1 MKNISKMDTPDAS
14 TLTNVM
20 RNLGG
25 AFSIAIIATL
35 LDNKTREHLAHI
47 KESLPSVSQLG
58 WQTLKNQQAFFIQS
72 GSDAAT
78 EMQQAQA
85 SLLGTMQRDAAI
97 MAYNDVFL
105 MMTAFLALAAV
116 LILNMRD

>member
-25 AFSIAIIATL
+25 CFQYHAIIATL

-47 KESLPSVSQLG
+47 KSP
-58 WQTLKNQQAFFIQS
+58 
-72 GSDAAT
+72 
-78 EMQQAQA
+78 
-85 SLLGTMQRDAAI
+85 LLQW
-97 MAYNDVFL
+97 NDG
-105 MMTAFLALAAV
+105 LAANAQKINKHSLFNQEV
-116 LILNMRD
+116 MPRQQCSKRKLTRNHATWRRYHGL

>member
-1 MKNISKMDTPDAS
+1 
-14 TLTNVM
+14 M

-35 LDNKTREHLAHI
+35 LDNKTREHLGHI
-47 KESLPSVSQLG
+47 KESLPTVSQLG
-58 WQTLKNQQAFFIQS
+58 WQTLQQQQAFFVQS

-78 EMQQAQA
+78 AMQQAQA
-85 SLLGTMQRDAAI
+85 TLVATMQRDAAI

-105 MMTAFLALAAV
+105 MMTGFLAVAAV
-116 LILNMRD
+116 LIMSMKD

>member
-1 MKNISKMDTPDAS
+1 MKNINKMDTPDAS
-14 TLTNVM
+14 TLTNDM

-35 LDNKTREHLAHI
+35 LDNKTREHLGHI
-47 KESLPSVSQLG
+47 KESLPSVNQLG
-58 WQTLKNQQAFFIQS
+58 WQILKEQQAFFIQS
-72 GSDAAT
+72 GSDTAT
-78 EMQQAQA
+78 AMHQAQA

-116 LILNMRD
+116 LIFSMRD